1 MKKEWILFQYA
12 QSKKVTITSPGNLLL
27 VVGVIKEFMKVVT
40 IGENQSQIISI
51 LEKLQI
57 EWDKYTF
64 RTGKI
69 ERALKTASVAQDHL
83 MGRRKKALDNQFK
96 AVHQL
101 ENQLDQNPE
110 KAIDIEALQEEIE
123 EEILFD
129 SELEK
134 SDEND
139 KQMSFDN

>member
-1 MKKEWILFQYA
+1 MVSHNSKSIL
-12 QSKKVTITSPGNLLL
+12 
-27 VVGVIKEFMKVVT
+27 
-40 IGENQSQIISI
+40 SQISLYEERAKNVDLTWCSQVISI

-57 EWDKYTF
+57 EWDKYTLEQ
-64 RTGKI
+64 GKI

-101 ENQLDQNPE
+101 ETQLDQNPE

-123 EEILFD
+123 EDIRRF
-129 SELEK
+129 SELG
-134 SDEND
+134 NN
-139 KQMSFDN
+139 FGRTR